1 MIPRWSW
8 SARGLA
14 AILLAQSLA
23 GCDHAAEPHRPDSP
37 VVDKADILPPSSET
51 TLDTRLRRFWN
62 DTGNAVVVVSVNS
75 LDGQTIEQYAFD
87 LFNSWHIGSKTDNRG
102 ILVLVAPNERK
113 VRIEVGCGLESILT
127 DKIAATVI
135 SDQMLPHF
143 RENDMAGGTLA
154 GADALMGRLADIR
167 EAGSPVT
174 PICKENQKEAA

>member
-1 MIPRWSW
+1 M
-8 SARGLA
+8 
-14 AILLAQSLA
+14 
-23 GCDHAAEPHRPDSP
+23 
-37 VVDKADILPPSSET
+37 VDKADILPPSSET

-87 LFNSWHIGSKTDNRG
+87 LFNHWGIGAKDNRG
-102 ILVLVAPNERK
+102 ILLLVAPNERK

-127 DKIAATVI
+127 DEIAATVI
-135 SDQMLPHF
+135 SDQILPHF
-143 RENDMAGGTLA
+143 RESDLAGGTLA
-154 GADALMGRLADIR
+154 GADALMARLADIR